1 MRNTAWKGGFLQY
14 SFRKISLFFW
24 QNSMVQRV
32 SMINSNKTQLNSD
45 YDFSMLRK
53 WLLWNQGG
61 VESKTHFSFD
71 VSTKRLSAGADIA
84 VAYILCTRP
93 SSSPIPNQQFLAHF
107 EFTGT
112 LDFLNITDG
121 DKIFIEIK
129 ENLIKDPTLIE
140 DLDVETNYAQGLGIG
155 EIKMAKNYPGHNNY
169 LKLYEWNWGKLVD
182 HRKEISIPAL
192 DSVSQR
198 TTTLESKV
206 ATQEEKVGKLEEAG
220 APDHLE
226 ELIMVWEVYWVWDHY
241 YAQTWE
247 AQECKKFIRV
257 TEWRSQDWNWNSTH
271 NLTKVSFLDHNWSP
285 IPRTEFESPHFLV
298 ESTNWTST
306 SLDNGQTFVLK
317 SPKRISAMLLTYRGD
332 AHVTHKPKYIPKIE
346 FSENGS
352 GWTQV
357 SWFVLEDVKNR
368 GSTTLN
374 ISLKAY
380 KKTQYTDQELKKLIY
395 QKPLFSQKRPKFEE
409 AILGV
414 NIWEKEDNKE
424 LHLQAISNWKP
435 FNSIEFKL
443 NKIWLPTAN
452 LEIEVKKSELII
464 ENNSGLKVR
473 SKGEDNFIS
482 YWVGVG
488 SALAKWSIWYST
500 IQQTPD
506 KITVILDKE
515 LTLPAW
521 ELLSVVVK
529 QSGWIVNSQNYY
541 VLSCDSTQYS
551 EWLSFVAVNGD
562 KKVRSQ
568 LMPYLVCQGFVNN
581 IAAKSSSTEIIIPQ
595 LETYLFNRN
604 WADFVFEDENDP
616 MFLFVAPTDMEIEA
630 EITFR
635 GNIWPR
641 LGGLW
646 NFYVNVNET
655 KILEVYVSY
664 WGNTGKKSNKI
675 KVKKW
680 DVISITKNAN
690 SFWAS
695 NPKVGIAMQNFY
707 IRAFLTSISKQ
718 KTNEVIYARE
728 QKSIGQIVK
737 CTTFGRHID
746 GKRIDRNFFTPQVS
760 SSVRTGNIPLGNA
773 IWFMP
778 FVSPDGKTYKIPIFW
793 D

>member
-1 MRNTAWKGGFLQY
+1 M
-14 SFRKISLFFW
+14 
-24 QNSMVQRV
+24 QR
-32 SMINSNKTQLNSD
+32 IGNLN
-45 YDFSMLRK
+45 
-53 WLLWNQGG
+53 W
-61 VESKTHFSFD
+61 E
-71 VSTKRLSAGADIA
+71 
-84 VAYILCTRP
+84 
-93 SSSPIPNQQFLAHF
+93 
-107 EFTGT
+107 
-112 LDFLNITDG
+112 NITYDHDISG
-121 DKIFIEIK
+121 LVRGLTDWGVIEGGTVVGNKLQPVQAVVPLVRSNGQKILAFFESDEVIDLPTSGNFKVYIEVDQAKIDFGGNNTEDWSGIASIK
-129 ENLIKDPTLIE
+129 TWPTLPSQNFLLLASVTAGQVKDERNLIPKVGQI
-140 DLDVETNYAQGLGIG
+140 A
-155 EIKMAKNYPGHNNY
+155 
-169 LKLYEWNWGKLVD
+169 
-182 HRKEISIPAL
+182 
-192 DSVSQR
+192 QR
-198 TTTLESKV
+198 TTTLEEKV
-206 ATQEEKVGKLEEAG
+206 SQAEEKVGKLEEAG

-271 NLTKVSFLDHNWSP
+271 NLTKVSFLDHNWTP

-306 SLDNGQTFVLK
+306 SLNNGQTFVLK

-332 AHVTHKPKYIPKIE
+332 AHITHKPKYVPKIE

-357 SWFVLEDVKNR
+357 SWFVLEDVENR

-414 NIWEKEDNKE
+414 NIWDKEDNKE
-424 LHLQAISNWKP
+424 LHLQTISNWKP

-443 NKIWLPTAN
+443 NKIWLPTTN
-452 LEIEVKKSELII
+452 LEIEIKKSELII

-473 SKGEDNFIS
+473 GKGEDNFIS

-581 IAAKSSSTEIIIPQ
+581 IAAKSSSTEITIPQ

-604 WADFVFEDENDP
+604 WADFVFEDEDDF

-635 GNIWPR
+635 GNIWSR
-641 LGGLW
+641 LNGLW

-675 KVKKW
+675 RVKKW
-680 DVISITKNAN
+680 DVISITKKAD
-690 SFWAS
+690 SFWAM
-695 NPKVGIAMQNFY
+695 NPRVGIAMQNFY

-718 KTNEVIYARE
+718 KTDEVIYARE
-728 QKSIGQIVK
+728 QRAIGKVVK

-746 GKRIDRNFFTPQVS
+746 GRRIDRNFFTSQPS
-760 SSVRTGNIPLGNA
+760 SSVKTGSIPLGNA

-778 FVSPDGKTYKIPIFW
+778 FVAPDGKTYKIPIFW

>member
-1 MRNTAWKGGFLQY
+1 M
-14 SFRKISLFFW
+14 
-24 QNSMVQRV
+24 QR
-32 SMINSNKTQLNSD
+32 IGNLN
-45 YDFSMLRK
+45 
-53 WLLWNQGG
+53 W
-61 VESKTHFSFD
+61 E
-71 VSTKRLSAGADIA
+71 
-84 VAYILCTRP
+84 
-93 SSSPIPNQQFLAHF
+93 
-107 EFTGT
+107 
-112 LDFLNITDG
+112 NITYDHDISGLVRGLTDWGVIEGGTVVGNKLQPVQAIVPLVRSNGQKILAFFESDEVIDLPTTGDYKVYIEVDQSKIDFGGNNPEDG
-121 DKIFIEIK
+121 TGIASIK
-129 ENLIKDPTLIE
+129 TWPTLPSQNFLLLASVTAGQVKDERNLIPKVGQI
-140 DLDVETNYAQGLGIG
+140 A
-155 EIKMAKNYPGHNNY
+155 
-169 LKLYEWNWGKLVD
+169 
-182 HRKEISIPAL
+182 
-192 DSVSQR
+192 QR
-198 TTTLESKV
+198 TTSLEEKV
-206 ATQEEKVGKLEEAG
+206 ATQEQKVGKLEEAG
-220 APDHLE
+220 TPDHLE

-241 YAQTWE
+241 YTQTWE

-271 NLTKVSFLDHNWSP
+271 NLTKVSFLDHNWTP

-298 ESTNWTST
+298 ESTSWTST

-332 AHVTHKPKYIPKIE
+332 AHITHKPKYVPKIE

-380 KKTQYTDQELKKLIY
+380 KKTQYTDQELKKLMY

-414 NIWEKEDNKE
+414 NIWDKEDNKE

-568 LMPYLVCQGFVNN
+568 LMPYLLCQGFVNN
-581 IAAKSSSTEIIIPQ
+581 IAAKSSSTEITIQQ

-728 QKSIGQIVK
+728 QKSIGQVVK

>member
-182 HRKEISIPAL
+182 HRKEISLPAL

-198 TTTLESKV
+198 TTTLEEKV
-206 ATQEEKVGKLEEAG
+206 STQEQKVGKLEEAG
-220 APDHLE
+220 TPDHLE

-271 NLTKVSFLDHNWSP
+271 NLTKVSFLDHNWTP

-306 SLDNGQTFVLK
+306 SLNNGQTFVLK

-332 AHVTHKPKYIPKIE
+332 AHITHKPKYVPKIE

-414 NIWEKEDNKE
+414 NIWDKEDNKE

-443 NKIWLPTAN
+443 NKIWLPTTN
-452 LEIEVKKSELII
+452 LEIEIKKSELII

-488 SALAKWSIWYST
+488 SALAKWSIGYST

-506 KITVILDKE
+506 KITVTLDKE

-521 ELLSVVVK
+521 TLLSVVVK
-529 QSGWIVNSQNYY
+529 QSGGIVNSQNYY

-551 EWLSFVAVNGD
+551 EWLSFVAANGT
-562 KKVRSQ
+562 KNTRSQ
-568 LMPYLVCQGFVNN
+568 LMPYLVCQGFVDN
-581 IAAKSSSTEIIIPQ
+581 IAAKSSSTEITIPQ
-595 LETYLFNRN
+595 LETYLYNRN
-604 WADFVFEDENDP
+604 WADFVFEDENDL
-616 MFLFVAPTDMEIEA
+616 MLLFVAPTDMEIEA

-635 GNIWPR
+635 GNIWPQ

-690 SFWAS
+690 SYWAI

-707 IRAFLTSISKQ
+707 IRAFITSISKQ

-728 QKSIGQIVK
+728 QKSIGQVIK
-737 CTTFGRHID
+737 CTTFGRHIN

>member
-1 MRNTAWKGGFLQY
+1 
-14 SFRKISLFFW
+14 
-24 QNSMVQRV
+24 MVQRV

-71 VSTKRLSAGADIA
+71 VSTKRLTAGADIA

-140 DLDVETNYAQGLGIG
+140 DLDVETNYTQGLGIG
-155 EIKMAKNYPGHNNY
+155 EIKMSKNYPGHNNY

-198 TTTLESKV
+198 TTTLEEKV
-206 ATQEEKVGKLEEAG
+206 SQAEEKVGKLEEAG
-220 APDHLE
+220 TPDHLE
-226 ELIMVWEVYWVWDHY
+226 ELIMIWEVYWVWDHY